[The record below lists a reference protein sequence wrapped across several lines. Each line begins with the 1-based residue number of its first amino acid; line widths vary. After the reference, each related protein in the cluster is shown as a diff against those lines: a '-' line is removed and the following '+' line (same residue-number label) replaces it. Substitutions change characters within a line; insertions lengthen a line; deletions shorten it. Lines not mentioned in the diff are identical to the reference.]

1 MGLYLI
7 VLFYSMIIMETKVN
21 LMSNAVN
28 STLMECEKSFPYYR
42 SILTDMYKREL
53 TFYYAN
59 IEMIKL

>member
-1 MGLYLI
+1 
-7 VLFYSMIIMETKVN
+7 MIIMETKVN
-21 LMSNAVN
+21 LMTNAVK
-28 STLMECEKSFPYYR
+28 STLIECKKSFPYYR